1 MKCLWDTHTFLWWVT
16 GSPRLSETAKAT
28 IADAMTE
35 PWMSVASVWQM
46 SIKVSLGKLDISG
59 SFEEVMD
66 DIYGNG
72 IQLLPITFYH
82 TLQQYKLPFHH
93 RDPFDRMIVSQ
104 AIAEDMSIISADS
117 QLDAYSIRRI
127 W

>member
-1 MKCLWDTHTFLWWVT
+1 
-16 GSPRLSETAKAT
+16 
-28 IADAMTE
+28 MTE
-35 PWMSVASVWQM
+35 PWMSIASVWEM